1 MKESPACVWSR
12 RQKGILRL
20 TALERGRQA
29 FISPN
34 YDMIAENER
43 QGSMWQTKGA
53 GVCPEE
59 KMANHSVM
67 FFGDVSFT
75 FWLYRDVVDDISTTV
90 NWPKNQCLPRVFNG
104 ITIALKEQGA
114 LSLVL
119 IIQTE
124 IHHRLAAATKFLL
137 QSSLQTPSR
146 HRQFKSCFLL
156 NGKPLVLHSQ
166 GALLLC
172 LYRPCFLYSS
182 FRGPSKIGWLKWIMA
197 AFLSVFG

>member
-1 MKESPACVWSR
+1 MGDDTSKGLIVERNNSTGVGKKQKKKKNKRSSDSSAVAAFGSHHISLSVRVCLPMKESPACVWSR

-75 FWLYRDVVDDISTTV
+75 F
-90 NWPKNQCLPRVFNG
+90 
-104 ITIALKEQGA
+104 
-114 LSLVL
+114 
-119 IIQTE
+119 
-124 IHHRLAAATKFLL
+124 
-137 QSSLQTPSR
+137 
-146 HRQFKSCFLL
+146 
-156 NGKPLVLHSQ
+156 
-166 GALLLC
+166 
-172 LYRPCFLYSS
+172 
-182 FRGPSKIGWLKWIMA
+182 
-197 AFLSVFG
+197 